1 MTRQSIIQRTIEVI
15 NQLPQEKA
23 VEISDFAEFLI
34 KKYEEQLMLAGI
46 MQLSSDSKAFEFLA
60 AEEELYTVNDLKE
73 RFNND

>member
-1 MTRQSIIQRTIEVI
+1 MTRQLIIQRTIEVI

-23 VEISDFAEFLI
+23 IEISDFAEFLI

-46 MQLSSDSKAFEFLA
+46 MQLNSDSKTFEFLA
-60 AEEELYTVNDLKE
+60 GEEELYTVNDLKE